1 VTVTTEAPVG
11 AGALD
16 VEDLTIRYGAHVA
29 LQPMSLRIAP
39 GSIHGIIGP
48 AGSGKTSFLRTLN
61 RMSVELD
68 GATAEGRITLDGD
81 AILGDGVTVDA
92 HGLARLRRR
101 MGIVF
106 ATPQPLPR
114 SIYDNVAYG
123 PRIAGVREQDALDA
137 IVERS
142 LRAVHLWDEVSSRL
156 SLSGMQLSGGQ
167 QQRLCLARTLALDPG
182 VVLLDEPCSAL
193 DPISTARIEETMRA
207 LKERITF
214 VLVTNT
220 MRQAERVCDTTS
232 FFLMGEHIETAPTP
246 DLFNAAAHPK
256 TRAYLAGQFG

>member
-1 VTVTTEAPVG
+1 MNMKDVNVG
-11 AGALD
+11 ATPGNSKISTRNVNVFYGDKQAIND
-16 VEDLTIRYGAHVA
+16 V
-29 LQPMSLRIAP
+29 
-39 GSIHGIIGP
+39 SIDVDRENVTAFIGP
-48 AGSGKTSFLRTLN
+48 SGCGKSTFLRSLN
-61 RMSVELD
+61 RMNDTVAGARVEGEILLD
-68 GATAEGRITLDGD
+68 GQDIYASAMDVVQLR
-81 AILGDGVTVDA
+81 
-92 HGLARLRRR
+92 ARVG
-101 MGIVF
+101 MVF
-106 ATPQPLPR
+106 QKPNPFPK

-193 DPISTARIEETMRA
+193 DPISTARIEETMRT
-207 LKERITF
+207 LRERITF

-220 MRQAERVCDTTS
+220 MRQAQRVCDTTS
-232 FFLMGEHIETAPTP
+232 FFLMGEHIETAPTS
-246 DLFNAAAHPK
+246 DLFNAASHPK